1 MKSILVVE
9 DSPVNMELAVCLLE
23 YNGYDVAKA
32 MDGEQALQLVKE
44 RDFDLILLDI
54 QLPGMDGLELLRI
67 IKDMERKRDI
77 PVIALTANA
86 MAGDEEKYLAAGCAA
101 YIAKPFDTHEFSKI
115 VARFVSGN

>member
-23 YNGYDVAKA
+23 YDGYDVAKA

-44 RDFDLILLDI
+44 KDFDLILLDI
-54 QLPGMDGLELLRI
+54 QLPGMDGLELLGM
-67 IKDMERKRDI
+67 IKDMESKRDI

-86 MAGDEEKYLAAGCAA
+86 MTGDEENTWLQDVLHTLQNHL
-101 YIAKPFDTHEFSKI
+101 IHMNSAKLLQ
-115 VARFVSGN
+115 AL